1 LKEIAALCSINKDLT
16 THTARHTF
24 ATTVTLLNGIS
35 LEVLK
40 EMLGHST
47 IKQTEH
53 YAKVLP
59 IKVSVAMEELEEKLG
74 KTIFNKNK
82 KVG

>member
-1 LKEIAALCSINKDLT
+1 MKEIAALCSINKDLT